1 MPHHDERTP
10 APGDAAGAPLPQA
23 DDMPP
28 PASGGMRWKALL
40 QRVKHRLLVVAA
52 GVAALVAAQ
61 WLWPEVVN
69 AQVVAGAVLGGI
81 FMTLA
86 LEARVPFGKPPGE
99 IPSLLS
105 EELAVL
111 EKCFTILQKQV
122 QVTIRTSET
131 AVLEMV
137 QRLSHIHDISTA
149 LHGKVLSAV
158 DRSQALSQDSLTDAQ
173 RHSEAVL
180 SLRET
185 RSRFLEARHQNQE
198 RIGHVVAQVRQ
209 LMPVAEQISVIAR
222 QTNLLAIN
230 AAIEAARA
238 GQEGAGFKVVAAEVR
253 RLSSLT
259 NEAAKQ
265 IEDGI
270 SSVANAIDGEL
281 SAASRMDARD
291 GGHEIDELAE
301 TISAMGGKLGEL
313 VPYMVSLSGE
323 MDQEMQTVRN
333 DIVNALGQMQF
344 QDVNRQLLEQV
355 ESALGALRQHA
366 AALYELVGDDAPPP
380 PQKLRELL
388 DKWSTNYVSHEQRAV
403 HEAAMGG
410 APRTA
415 AIGNVAARHLSPA
428 VSEPAIPEPQL
439 AVAGGGG
446 PKIELF

>member
-1 MPHHDERTP
+1 
-10 APGDAAGAPLPQA
+10 
-23 DDMPP
+23 
-28 PASGGMRWKALL
+28 
-40 QRVKHRLLVVAA
+40 
-52 GVAALVAAQ
+52 
-61 WLWPEVVN
+61 
-69 AQVVAGAVLGGI
+69 
-81 FMTLA
+81 
-86 LEARVPFGKPPGE
+86 
-99 IPSLLS
+99 
-105 EELAVL
+105 
-111 EKCFTILQKQV
+111 
-122 QVTIRTSET
+122 
-131 AVLEMV
+131 
-137 QRLSHIHDISTA
+137 
-149 LHGKVLSAV
+149 
-158 DRSQALSQDSLTDAQ
+158 
-173 RHSEAVL
+173 VL

-403 HEAAMGG
+403 HEEAMGG